1 MSALTYWLLVG
12 ASAVFLILF
21 ILWNTDSFGSA
32 KPCISAAV
40 CAAICF
46 FCVMFTSFTYWD
58 SPSRFQSLSNTY
70 KELQETRNTDD
81 MKWARK
87 AVEYNQDINIH
98 SNTSNPVIWFFS
110 GRTNI
115 DWNSLKT
122 IE

>member
-70 KELQETRNTDD
+70 KELQDVYFAAIAPL
-81 MKWARK
+81 AR
-87 AVEYNQDINIH
+87 
-98 SNTSNPVIWFFS
+98 TFS
-110 GRTNI
+110 PTV
-115 DWNSLKT
+115 T
-122 IE
+122 AF